1 MGGAAKIVLA
11 SGSSARRQMLAAAGV
26 GFTVDPAQVDEAVL
40 KDAFI
45 RHTTSAPAIDLAQ
58 YLADAKAVDVSL
70 RRPGALVIGSD
81 QVLALGERLFSK
93 AADRASARRTLA
105 ALRGQTHQLHSAV
118 AIALDSK
125 VVWREANTASL
136 TMRPFSDAF
145 LDSYLDA
152 AGDCLVR
159 SVGCYELEGRGL
171 QLFERIDGD
180 YFTILGMPLL
190 PLLAELRTRGALLS

>member
-1 MGGAAKIVLA
+1 MAGPVKIVLA

-26 GFTVDPAQVDEAVL
+26 EFAVDSARVDEAALRDV
-40 KDAFI
+40 FV
-45 RHTTSAPAIDLAQ
+45 RHTTCASPVDLAL
-58 YLADAKAVDVSL
+58 YLADAKAVDVSA

-81 QVLALGERLFSK
+81 QVLALGERMFSK
-93 AADRASARRTLA
+93 ARDMAEVRRTLL

-118 AIALDSK
+118 AIALDGTVIWSD
-125 VVWREANTASL
+125 ADTASL
-136 TMRPFSDAF
+136 TMRAFSDAF

-152 AGDCLVR
+152 AGDALLW
-159 SVGCYELEGRGL
+159 SVGCYELEGRGV

-190 PLLAELRTRGALLS
+190 PVLVELRARGALDA